1 MTVSA
6 SPYPK
11 EAVLEAMPFEDGMA
25 ACQCGD
31 YATAMGLWRP
41 FADQGHADAQF
52 YLGNFYEEGLGVPQD
67 DAAAASWYRKAADQ
81 GHADAQ
87 CYLGGMYDEGWGV
100 PQDYAA
106 ALIWYRKAGD
116 QMELDNLGS
125 AESFTLTVSRLPEG
139 KFSVRSGT
147 SQIETVILADHVLE
161 LGDAR
166 AADTCV
172 KEVQS
177 DRSLH
182 APWKTSRNRFQPMT
196 SDEVTVSRA
205 RHDLNVTT
213 SRERMA
219 RLRRRRKLGQ
229 QIVNGIRISDSEI
242 EELRNRGY
250 EGDLVEAIETFL
262 SDLLV

>member
-87 CYLGGMYDEGWGV
+87 CSLGGMYDEGWGV

-147 SQIETVILADHVLE
+147 SQIET
-161 LGDAR
+161 
-166 AADTCV
+166 
-172 KEVQS
+172 
-177 DRSLH
+177 
-182 APWKTSRNRFQPMT
+182 
-196 SDEVTVSRA
+196 
-205 RHDLNVTT
+205 
-213 SRERMA
+213 
-219 RLRRRRKLGQ
+219 
-229 QIVNGIRISDSEI
+229 
-242 EELRNRGY
+242 
-250 EGDLVEAIETFL
+250 
-262 SDLLV
+262 